1 MKKWIYVVL
10 AVALAL
16 RVYYIVTT
24 TFPPLV
30 GDAFGY
36 DKMAKQF
43 LETGVLG
50 YLESTP
56 NSFVMP
62 GFPVLLSIV
71 YLVFGTNLIWFQL
84 LQVIFSV
91 STIAVIYKI
100 AQKFMKEIY
109 CILTAAIM
117 AIYPSFIYANGLLLT
132 EVSFT
137 LLTAL
142 FLWLLWLGVESG
154 RKVHF
159 VLSGVCLGLSVM
171 FRPTLSTLIVPI
183 IVYFIMQV
191 PSRKRIWQAILY
203 VGLSS
208 FVIVMPWWIRNFLL
222 YDKLVLFTSSSGNPM
237 LWGVHPYLIGVLDT
251 FEAIYKL
258 NADELTRNGLWSA
271 KAKEMFADQMHNG
284 LFIKWFIFG
293 KLNYFWR
300 LPWVENGENAHLLE
314 KLRNPLHLIL
324 VIGGWM
330 GIWLS
335 VIRRSPLQWIAVFM
349 ISYTILHQVMLAI
362 PRYAFPVMPYVILMF
377 VYLLSST
384 EDLLSRRFDR

>member
-62 GFPVLLSIV
+62 GFPVLLSMV

-109 CILTAAIM
+109 CILTAAMM

-137 LLTAL
+137 LLVAL

-271 KAKEMFADQMHNG
+271 MAKEMFADQMHNG

-300 LPWVENGENAHLLE
+300 LPWIENGEIAHLLE

-335 VIRRSPLQWIAVFM
+335 VFRRSPLQWVAVFM

>member
-237 LWGVHPYLIGVLDT
+237 LWGVHPYLIGVPDT

-300 LPWVENGENAHLLE
+300 LPWVENGEIAHLLE

>member
-1 MKKWIYVVL
+1 
-10 AVALAL
+10 
-16 RVYYIVTT
+16 
-24 TFPPLV
+24 
-30 GDAFGY
+30 
-36 DKMAKQF
+36 
-43 LETGVLG
+43 
-50 YLESTP
+50 
-56 NSFVMP
+56 
-62 GFPVLLSIV
+62 
-71 YLVFGTNLIWFQL
+71 
-84 LQVIFSV
+84 
-91 STIAVIYKI
+91 
-100 AQKFMKEIY
+100 
-109 CILTAAIM
+109 
-117 AIYPSFIYANGLLLT
+117 
-132 EVSFT
+132 
-137 LLTAL
+137 
-142 FLWLLWLGVESG
+142 
-154 RKVHF
+154 
-159 VLSGVCLGLSVM
+159 
-171 FRPTLSTLIVPI
+171 
-183 IVYFIMQV
+183 MQV

-300 LPWVENGENAHLLE
+300 LPWVENGEIAHLLE